1 MFIVILFIFL
11 GITAGYV
18 LRTRIKSKTAGTTVA
33 KWSSRLTT
41 WLIWLLLFM
50 LGIEVGGNEHI
61 MQALPTLG
69 VEALVVSVLTILGSC
84 VGAWML
90 WKYIGRKGGATR

>member
-1 MFIVILFIFL
+1 MFIVVAFIF
-11 GITAGYV
+11 
-18 LRTRIKSKTAGTTVA
+18 
-33 KWSSRLTT
+33 
-41 WLIWLLLFM
+41 M
-50 LGIEVGGNEHI
+50 GIEVGGNEHI